1 MADLGG
7 GPELPDGQ
15 RIEARVTDF
24 VVRLTFLGLFCFW
37 AMQLV
42 RPFLPVMIWSVL
54 LTVALYPAYG
64 ALAGWLGGRKAV
76 AAALITAIAMV
87 TVLGPISVLATS
99 LVESVTWLAGALKS
113 GSLKIPPPPASVEA
127 WPLVGG
133 KVDEIWALASDNI
146 DDAMQRY
153 GPALLPAGSTVLG
166 KIASIGTDA
175 VLFVVSVVISG
186 FLFVPGP
193 RLAAAARIFA
203 GRLIA
208 PRGAHF
214 VDLAGATIRNVS
226 RGVVGVALI
235 QALLAGITLM
245 GFGVPGA
252 GLIAFASLLL
262 CIVQIG
268 PAPVLLPVIV
278 WAWATHSTAWALA
291 LSLCLVPVVLI
302 DNVLKPLLMGRG
314 LTTPLL
320 VILVGVIGGTLTHGL
335 IGLFLGPIILA
346 VFYELVVAWVQLGP
360 AATPEAPG
368 PAGAP
373 PPPRDSRTSPGPSG
387 MP

>member
-127 WPLVGG
+127 WRELWPEILPLPHPSGRNNG
-133 KVDEIWALASDNI
+133 WLARRPWVEAEMI
-146 DDAMQRY
+146 
-153 GPALLPAGSTVLG
+153 PALQEQV
-166 KIASIGTDA
+166 
-175 VLFVVSVVISG
+175 
-186 FLFVPGP
+186 
-193 RLAAAARIFA
+193 R
-203 GRLIA
+203 
-208 PRGAHF
+208 
-214 VDLAGATIRNVS
+214 
-226 RGVVGVALI
+226 ALK
-235 QALLAGITLM
+235 A
-245 GFGVPGA
+245 
-252 GLIAFASLLL
+252 
-262 CIVQIG
+262 
-268 PAPVLLPVIV
+268 
-278 WAWATHSTAWALA
+278 
-291 LSLCLVPVVLI
+291 
-302 DNVLKPLLMGRG
+302 
-314 LTTPLL
+314 
-320 VILVGVIGGTLTHGL
+320 
-335 IGLFLGPIILA
+335 
-346 VFYELVVAWVQLGP
+346 
-360 AATPEAPG
+360 
-368 PAGAP
+368 
-373 PPPRDSRTSPGPSG
+373 
-387 MP
+387 

>member
-1 MADLGG
+1 MANSSG
-7 GPELPDGQ
+7 GPDLPDGQ

-37 AMQLV
+37 ALQLV

-54 LTVALYPAYG
+54 LTVALYPAYA

-76 AAALITAIAMV
+76 AAALITVIAMV

-99 LVESVTWLAGALKS
+99 LVESVTWLAGALRS

-127 WPLVGG
+127 WPVVGS
-133 KVDEIWALASDNI
+133 KVDEVWALASDNI
-146 DDAMQRY
+146 DGALQRY

-175 VLFVVSVVISG
+175 VLFVVSVVVSG

-193 RLAAAARIFA
+193 RLAAAARVFA

-245 GFGVPGA
+245 LFGVPGA

-268 PAPVLLPVIV
+268 PAPVLLPVVI
-278 WAWATHSTAWALA
+278 WAWATHPTGWALA
-291 LSLCLVPVVLI
+291 LSVCLVPVVLI

-320 VILVGVIGGTLTHGL
+320 VILIGVIGGTLTHGL

-346 VFYELVVAWVQLGP
+346 VFYELVVAWVRLGNPVP
-360 AATPEAPG
+360 ADAARATDAPVAAAA
-368 PAGAP
+368 PRVAAP
-373 PPPRDSRTSPGPSG
+373 PP
-387 MP
+387 

>member
-1 MADLGG
+1 MADSNGG
-7 GPELPDGQ
+7 SGFQPDSS

-24 VVRLTFLGLFCFW
+24 VVRLTVLGLFCFW
-37 AMQLV
+37 ALQLV
-42 RPFLPVMIWSVL
+42 SPFLPIMIWSVL
-54 LTVALYPAYG
+54 LAVALYPAYA
-64 ALAGWLGGRKAV
+64 ALAGWMGGRRAI
-76 AAALITAIAMV
+76 AAALVTVIAMV

-99 LVESVTWLAGALKS
+99 LVESVTWLAGSLRS
-113 GSLKIPPPPASVEA
+113 GSIRIPPPPASVAA
-127 WPLVGG
+127 WPVIGHKL
-133 KVDEIWALASDNI
+133 DEIWALASANI
-146 DDAMQRY
+146 ADAVGRY

-166 KIASIGTDA
+166 KIASIGTDV
-175 VLFVVSVVISG
+175 VLFVISVVISG

-193 RLAAAARIFA
+193 RLSAAARTFA
-203 GRLIA
+203 ARIIA

-235 QALLAGITLM
+235 QALLAGIVLM
-245 GFGVPGA
+245 AFAVPGA

-268 PAPVLLPVIV
+268 PAPVLLPVVI
-278 WAWATHSTAWALA
+278 WAWATHSTSWALA
-291 LSLCLVPVVLI
+291 LTVCLVPVVVI

-346 VFYELVVAWVQLGP
+346 VFYELVVAWVKLGAVAGP
-360 AATPEAPG
+360 DTVEPRPE
-368 PAGAP
+368 
-373 PPPRDSRTSPGPSG
+373 
-387 MP
+387 